1 MKNRVLS
8 VLIALSLLILSASV
22 GFWIGYYYVVYNA
35 EVSENVLVI
44 DGQAHEYN

>member
-22 GFWIGYYYVVYNA
+22 GFWIGYYYVIYNA
-35 EVSENVLVI
+35 DVHGNELVI
-44 DGQAHEYN
+44 NDQVHIYN